1 MSDLRERILDG
12 FDPVRERDNIIEQIR
27 NWFDREAPGT
37 VAVIG
42 MSGGKDSTIAAALLV
57 RALGKERVL
66 GVMLFD
72 GTQPDISA
80 ATEAIRILNI
90 PHTACDIGDVKTKV
104 YEMVE
109 DLRHSTRYDGEEQE
123 CPAGFLPF
131 RMGPTSAMDQNV
143 PPRIRMTLLRA
154 IAQSIDKGG
163 ILINTGNKS
172 ENHIGYCTKDG
183 DAAGDFAVLKDYTVT
198 ELLEI
203 ADKGLPELPR
213 HLVHKEPSDG
223 LCGKTDEENLGFSYE
238 MEDAYLKG
246 LHVDPEVALMI
257 KRRHE
262 RNLHKQLYMPY
273 VSRSCP
279 E

>member
-1 MSDLRERILDG
+1 MSDLKERILDG
-12 FDPVRERDNIIEQIR
+12 FDPIKERDNVIEQIR

-57 RALGKERVL
+57 RALGTDRVL
-66 GVMLFD
+66 GVTLFD
-72 GTQPDISA
+72 GTQPDFA
-80 ATEAIRILNI
+80 YAKEAIEVLKIPRTCCNIMDIKHEINKAVNGMYRI
-90 PHTACDIGDVKTKV
+90 AS
-104 YEMVE
+104 YESEKME
-109 DLRHSTRYDGEEQE
+109 HYADG
-123 CPAGFLPF
+123 LPF

-172 ENHIGYCTKDG
+172 ENYIGYCTKDG

-246 LHVDPEVALMI
+246 LHVDPEIALMI